1 LTFFNQKPMQRLSLF
16 VTALILLVN
25 SLHAQD
31 KPHTDQ
37 SLYVVIGA
45 FAIPRNAIEFTEN
58 AKKQG
63 YPAVFELNP
72 KRKLFYVYVLHTEDR
87 GAAINESIRLQKQSP
102 YTDTWVYSGLLG
114 DNPQVIK
121 INDAERKDAINQLKE
136 ENNSVVAVT
145 TVSAPEVT
153 TQPGSN
159 ANPKNDEVHTVS
171 DSLQIAIVKPEVIEE
186 VPGTK
191 PFLFRIKALV
201 NGDTLAG
208 DVDFFDADATNKSR
222 KSATY
227 RGNDWVNVK
236 PINKSGNILL
246 ECEVFGY
253 RKIQLPINYNTPQ
266 ATDGV
271 KVDGNK
277 VVVSFELVRLQK
289 GDKAIMFNVYFY
301 KDAAVMRPESRYEV
315 NSLLEMLQ
323 ENPKYKIRIH
333 GHTNGK
339 SAGKIV
345 SMGESK
351 NFFQLNKD
359 NKEDYGS
366 AKKLSEE
373 RAILIQKYL
382 VENGIDVGRTQVK
395 AWGGKQ
401 PIYEVDHS
409 SAQANV
415 RVEIEI
421 LEN

>member
-1 LTFFNQKPMQRLSLF
+1 MHRQCLLFAALFLIFSSLQ
-16 VTALILLVN
+16 
-25 SLHAQD
+25 AQD

-58 AKKQG
+58 AIKKN
-63 YPAVFELNP
+63 YPAVYELNP

-87 GAAINESIRLQKQSP
+87 RAAINESIRLQKQSP

-114 DNPQVIK
+114 DNPQVVK
-121 INDAERKDAINQLKE
+121 INEAERTEAMEQLTEDKKPTDDSASGSTAVAEVKKEAGNESDLEKEALKPVAEGAI
-136 ENNSVVAVT
+136 VAV
-145 TVSAPEVT
+145 VEPAM
-153 TQPGSN
+153 
-159 ANPKNDEVHTVS
+159 
-171 DSLQIAIVKPEVIEE
+171 IEE
-186 VPGTK
+186 VSGAK
-191 PFLFRIKALV
+191 PFLFHITSLV
-201 NGDTLAG
+201 DGDTLAG
-208 DVDFFDADATNKSR
+208 DVDFFDADATNKNR

-236 PINKSGNILL
+236 PINKSGNLLL

-253 RKIQLPINYNTPQ
+253 RKAQLAINYNTPQ

-271 KVDGNK
+271 VMDGNK
-277 VVVSFELVRLQK
+277 VTVPFELVRLQK

-301 KDAAVMRPESRYEV
+301 KDAAIMRPESRYEV
-315 NSLLEMLQ
+315 NSLLEMLN
-323 ENPKYKIRIH
+323 ENPKYKIKIH

-339 SAGKIV
+339 SAGKII

-359 NKEDYGS
+359 NKEGYGS

-373 RAILIQKYL
+373 RALLIRQFL
-382 VENGIDVGRTQVK
+382 IENGVDPTRTQVK

-401 PIYEVDHS
+401 PIYEVDHT

>member
-1 LTFFNQKPMQRLSLF
+1 MHRQCLLFAALLLIFPSLQ
-16 VTALILLVN
+16 
-25 SLHAQD
+25 AQD

-58 AKKQG
+58 AKKQN

-87 GAAINESIRLQKQSP
+87 KAAINESIRLQKQSP

-114 DNPQVIK
+114 DNPQVVK
-121 INDAERKDAINQLKE
+121 INDAERKEAIDQLNEESKPVIEGTSIVAAEVIKKE
-136 ENNSVVAVT
+136 
-145 TVSAPEVT
+145 
-153 TQPGSN
+153 GSDLN
-159 ANPKNDEVHTVS
+159 GTIDEVKPAGDT
-171 DSLQIAIVKPEVIEE
+171 IKAATAKPEIIEE

-201 NGDTLAG
+201 DGDTLAG
-208 DVDFFDADATNKSR
+208 DVDFFDADAANKNR
-222 KSATY
+222 KAATY

-236 PINKSGNILL
+236 PINRSGNILL

-253 RKIQLPINYNTPQ
+253 RKVQLPINYNTPE

-277 VVVSFELVRLQK
+277 VVVPFELVRLQK

-315 NSLLEMLQ
+315 GSLLEMLQ

-339 SAGKIV
+339 SAGKII

-359 NKEDYGS
+359 NKEGYGS

-373 RAILIQKYL
+373 RALLIQKYL
-382 VENGIDVGRTQVK
+382 TENGIDVGRTQVK
-395 AWGGKQ
+395 AWGGKH
-401 PIYEVDHS
+401 PIYEVDHA

>member
-1 LTFFNQKPMQRLSLF
+1 M
-16 VTALILLVN
+16 
-25 SLHAQD
+25 
-31 KPHTDQ
+31 
-37 SLYVVIGA
+37 
-45 FAIPRNAIEFTEN
+45 
-58 AKKQG
+58 
-63 YPAVFELNP
+63 
-72 KRKLFYVYVLHTEDR
+72 LHTEDR
-87 GAAINESIRLQKQSP
+87 RAAINESIRLQKQSP

-114 DNPQVIK
+114 DNPQVVK
-121 INDAERKDAINQLKE
+121 INDAERKEAIEQLNEGNKP
-136 ENNSVVAVT
+136 VV
-145 TVSAPEVT
+145 EVT
-153 TQPGSN
+153 SIVAAEVVKQEGSDLNARDQSTKQAGDSTQ
-159 ANPKNDEVHTVS
+159 
-171 DSLQIAIVKPEVIEE
+171 LAIVKPAMIEE

-201 NGDTLAG
+201 DGDTLAG
-208 DVDFFDADATNKSR
+208 DVDFFDADAANKNR
-222 KSATY
+222 KAATY

-253 RKIQLPINYNTPQ
+253 RKVQLPINYNTPE

-271 KVDGNK
+271 KMDGNK
-277 VVVSFELVRLQK
+277 VIIPFELVRLQK

-315 NSLLEMLQ
+315 GSLLEMLQ

-339 SAGKIV
+339 SAGKII

-359 NKEDYGS
+359 NKEGYGS

-373 RAILIQKYL
+373 RALLIQKYL
-382 VENGIDVGRTQVK
+382 VDNGIDAGRTQVK

-401 PIYEVDHS
+401 PIYEVDHA

>member
-1 LTFFNQKPMQRLSLF
+1 MHRQCLLF
-16 VTALILLVN
+16 VALLVIFS

-58 AKKQG
+58 AKKQN

-72 KRKLFYVYVLHTEDR
+72 KRKLFYVHVLHTEDR
-87 GAAINESIRLQKQSP
+87 KAAINESIRLQKQSP

-114 DNPQVIK
+114 DNPQVVK
-121 INDAERKDAINQLKE
+121 INDAERKEAIEQLKE
-136 ENNSVVAVT
+136 GSKPVSEGTSIVAAEVVKQEGSHLNARDQ
-145 TVSAPEVT
+145 SQKLSGDS
-153 TQPGSN
+153 TQL
-159 ANPKNDEVHTVS
+159 A
-171 DSLQIAIVKPEVIEE
+171 LVKPAMIEE

-201 NGDTLAG
+201 DGDTLAG
-208 DVDFFDADATNKSR
+208 DVDFFDADAANKNR
-222 KSATY
+222 KAATY

-253 RKIQLPINYNTPQ
+253 RKVQLPINYNTPE

-277 VVVSFELVRLQK
+277 VIIPFELVRLQK

-339 SAGKIV
+339 SAGKII

-359 NKEDYGS
+359 NKEGYGS

-373 RAILIQKYL
+373 RALLIQKYL
-382 VENGIDVGRTQVK
+382 VDNGIDAGRTQVK

-401 PIYEVDHS
+401 PIYEVDHA

>member
-1 LTFFNQKPMQRLSLF
+1 M
-16 VTALILLVN
+16 
-25 SLHAQD
+25 
-31 KPHTDQ
+31 
-37 SLYVVIGA
+37 
-45 FAIPRNAIEFTEN
+45 
-58 AKKQG
+58 
-63 YPAVFELNP
+63 
-72 KRKLFYVYVLHTEDR
+72 
-87 GAAINESIRLQKQSP
+87 
-102 YTDTWVYSGLLG
+102 
-114 DNPQVIK
+114 
-121 INDAERKDAINQLKE
+121 
-136 ENNSVVAVT
+136 
-145 TVSAPEVT
+145 
-153 TQPGSN
+153 
-159 ANPKNDEVHTVS
+159 
-171 DSLQIAIVKPEVIEE
+171 IEE

-201 NGDTLAG
+201 DGDTLAG
-208 DVDFFDADATNKSR
+208 DVDFFDADAANKNR
-222 KSATY
+222 KAATY

-253 RKIQLPINYNTPQ
+253 RKVQLPINYNTPE

-277 VVVSFELVRLQK
+277 VIIPFELVRLQK

-339 SAGKIV
+339 SAGKII

-359 NKEDYGS
+359 NKEGYGS

-373 RAILIQKYL
+373 RALLIQKYL
-382 VENGIDVGRTQVK
+382 VDNGIDAGRTQVK

-401 PIYEVDHS
+401 PIYEVDHA

>member
-1 LTFFNQKPMQRLSLF
+1 MYRQCLLF
-16 VTALILLVN
+16 AALLVIFS

-58 AKKQG
+58 AKKQN

-72 KRKLFYVYVLHTEDR
+72 KRKLFYVYILHTEDR
-87 GAAINESIRLQKQSP
+87 KAAVNESIRLQKQSP
-102 YTDTWVYSGLLG
+102 YTDTWIYSGLLG
-114 DNPQVIK
+114 DNPQVVK
-121 INDAERKDAINQLKE
+121 INDAERKEAIDQLKGG
-136 ENNSVVAVT
+136 NKPVT
-145 TVSAPEVT
+145 EVT
-153 TQPGSN
+153 SIISAEVVKQEGSDLNARDQSPNPADDSTQ
-159 ANPKNDEVHTVS
+159 
-171 DSLQIAIVKPEVIEE
+171 QAIVKPVMIEE
-186 VPGTK
+186 VPGAK

-201 NGDTLAG
+201 DGDTLAG
-208 DVDFFDADATNKSR
+208 DVDFFDADAANKNR
-222 KSATY
+222 KAATY

-253 RKIQLPINYNTPQ
+253 RKVQLPINYNTPE

-277 VVVSFELVRLQK
+277 VVVPFELVRLQK

-315 NSLLEMLQ
+315 GSLLEMLQ

-339 SAGKIV
+339 SAGKII

-359 NKEDYGS
+359 NKEGYGS

-373 RAILIQKYL
+373 RALLIQKYL
-382 VENGIDVGRTQVK
+382 VDNGIDAGRTQVK

-401 PIYEVDHS
+401 PIYEVDHA